1 MCDAFFRNV
10 SFNTDVHEELIAA
23 NILPQILL
31 PLCGPEEFPLE
42 ESDSFPPEIQ
52 LMPDDKK
59 REPDAAVRGIHVDI
73 LLLWCGSRSGRDTM
87 RAQNVYRIVQMMH
100 KVEEDEE
107 IKEKAVRLV
116 GFLMRDEAA
125 PGQEEAHIENEE
137 DAVVEV

>member
-1 MCDAFFRNV
+1 
-10 SFNTDVHEELIAA
+10 
-23 NILPQILL
+23 
-31 PLCGPEEFPLE
+31 
-42 ESDSFPPEIQ
+42 
-52 LMPDDKK
+52 
-59 REPDAAVRGIHVDI
+59 
-73 LLLWCGSRSGRDTM
+73 M
-87 RAQNVYRIVQMMH
+87 RAQNVYRIIQMMH